1 MRSITRGVI
10 GVVLIGSIRG
20 CGWGWNFHGDAWRW
34 WNMSWRLVLWDL
46 VLEDA
51 HRIIRL
57 CGGSDLY
64 IEKEASLVGL
74 SS

>member
-1 MRSITRGVI
+1 MRSIIRGVI

-20 CGWGWNFHGDAWRW
+20 CGRGWNFHGDAWRW

-51 HRIIRL
+51 HRIYVFVADRIYTSRRRPVL
-57 CGGSDLY
+57 WD
-64 IEKEASLVGL
+64 
-74 SS
+74 